1 MAHYPMSPRH
11 SRMLLTLILIMKMKS
26 YSRANLVLG
35 YAVAAAAVALSLSNP
50 FVMQLEGS
58 HTDRDDLEQVEGSKT
73 LDGENIM
80 KKKEKLRKK
89 KLKELAKLSCAQF
102 SNPSSD
108 ALTVA
113 YVLQCFELS
122 ESPVEFCNENKLH
135 LKTKEEMS
143 KLRKQLLRLVFSQN
157 INGGLDQEFSWT
169 HGTLEDVESSWRI
182 SSSKNILLQQ
192 EEELLCQATCAGWVD
207 SVAKRVRPKPGSGDR
222 KVNAVRYQACMVKED
237 VFLHRRSLVAD
248 SAPEFLVYSELLH
261 TKWPYMHGATRV
273 KSDWLI
279 KYGQSLCSF
288 SKSLEGSEYYNHC
301 QTDQIS
307 RWANPI
313 FGPHRWEHP
322 LHIVPVISGDE
333 HYVPVFACAL
343 LEGRVLPC

>member
-35 YAVAAAAVALSLSNP
+35 FAVAAAAALSLSNP

-73 LDGENIM
+73 LD
-80 KKKEKLRKK
+80 
-89 KLKELAKLSCAQF
+89 
-102 SNPSSD
+102 
-108 ALTVA
+108 
-113 YVLQCFELS
+113 
-122 ESPVEFCNENKLH
+122 
-135 LKTKEEMS
+135 
-143 KLRKQLLRLVFSQN
+143 
-157 INGGLDQEFSWT
+157 
-169 HGTLEDVESSWRI
+169 
-182 SSSKNILLQQ
+182 

-207 SVAKRVRPKPGSGDR
+207 RVAKRVRPKPGSGDR

-248 SAPEFLVYSELLH
+248 SVPESLVYSELLH
-261 TKWPYMHGATRV
+261 TKRPYMHGATRV

-307 RWANPI
+307 RWDNPI
-313 FGPHRWEHP
+313 FGPHRWELP
-322 LHIVPVISGDE
+322 LHSVPVISGDE

-343 LEGRVLPC
+343 LECRVLPC